1 MASTR
6 WPMVASKVH
15 SVSLSRLL
23 CVHLCTVKAGRAS
36 EHNRVSEELWRR
48 LFNVVFGLR
57 PSVAGLLYW
66 FDSWIACVSACF
78 YLCVCVGGEGA
89 GSVDVNRLV
98 ERTVALP
105 HKPSHLWEGKARQS
119 VPVRPPDWRSCVIGI
134 HQSSATRC
142 SCVSGMTA
150 VCSGCQWRPVDL
162 EKLLISPHNKT
173 KRPSGHLSLILIF
186 VFGICWMCYWRKKT
200 YKAQGVFLHFPFHS
214 FVQSMSALSYLS
226 FCSYQTGLCWM
237 ALLSQ
242 HWQALHAVNKPVQ
255 FVPLVHEKKK
265 KISFLN
271 LSFSSATG
279 MNNKKNWI
287 LFEISIEGHMETKA
301 FLSKDKC
308 ACVGDFITCGGERYT
323 QWN

>member
-1 MASTR
+1 M
-6 WPMVASKVH
+6 
-15 SVSLSRLL
+15 SRQWS
-23 CVHLCTVKAGRAS
+23 R
-36 EHNRVSEELWRR
+36 EELRS
-48 LFNVVFGLR
+48 LTSLHT
-57 PSVAGLLYW
+57 S
-66 FDSWIACVSACF
+66 
-78 YLCVCVGGEGA
+78 
-89 GSVDVNRLV
+89 
-98 ERTVALP
+98 
-105 HKPSHLWEGKARQS
+105 GKAKQGNARQS

-173 KRPSGHLSLILIF
+173 KRASGGLSLILIF

-200 YKAQGVFLHFPFHS
+200 YKAREVFLHFPFHS

-226 FCSYQTGLCWM
+226 LCSYQTGLCWM
-237 ALLSQ
+237 VLLSR
-242 HWQALHAVNKPVQ
+242 HWRTCAVCAIG
-255 FVPLVHEKKK
+255 LWEKR
-265 KISFLN
+265 KIGFLN

-287 LFEISIEGHMETKA
+287 IFEISIEGQMETKA
-301 FLSKDKC
+301 FLSKDMC
-308 ACVGDFITCGGERYT
+308 ACVGDFITCGGARYT